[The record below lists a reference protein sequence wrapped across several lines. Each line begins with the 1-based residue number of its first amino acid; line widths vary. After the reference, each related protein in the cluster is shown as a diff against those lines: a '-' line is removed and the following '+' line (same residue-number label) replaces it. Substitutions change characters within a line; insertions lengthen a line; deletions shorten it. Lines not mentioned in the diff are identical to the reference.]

1 MTVSVP
7 AVADGGA
14 DVQLAI
20 LAQGEVDGGVLHVA
34 AHIALRVR
42 NGQDGAE
49 RAVALDLH
57 RDACAVILE
66 GVAHHRTGRERAAK
80 RRRGDRGG
88 VVDLAGALGQTARVD
103 RDSVDKAIF
112 RDGADQ
118 TVLLCF
124 HIWFLTF

>member
-7 AVADGGA
+7 LWPTAVPTSSLPSSRRARLTAGFC
-14 DVQLAI
+14 
-20 LAQGEVDGGVLHVA
+20 
-34 AHIALRVR
+34 RVR

-66 GVAHHRTGRERAAK
+66 GIAHHRTSRERAAK
-80 RRRGDRGG
+80 RRRGDGRG